1 MGEKMAMKQTQTK
14 LFDFSDVGLNFCAG
28 SKALF
33 PDRFKKMLSLGYNEQ
48 TVSSVAVTG
57 NQVTFT
63 YGGTHGYIAD
73 RVLKVNAPELLS
85 INGGEFVI
93 DSVTANTVTM
103 TIDGAPTLIT
113 GNFTTKVA
121 SLGWSL
127 EYESGQ
133 VQLYK
138 MKYLDERDLYVRL
151 VFPTIGAFRGSINVC
166 VGKTANLSTGVIT
179 DENSIPE
186 FRANLNAINGF
197 EWQLCYLSVAT
208 YDNYTNPQGF
218 NIFGQSC
225 VVGSKY
231 HMILMGNSGH
241 TGGYAGYTYGILPT
255 ALQKYE
261 VLDYPVVI
269 GIYNANALTSTG
281 SVNQFNLIT
290 DNSSIYVGKIHTAI
304 DLANNANLV
313 ADQSAN
319 KVASSFVSTNI
330 DSFNT
335 SLAYPVSIF
344 DKPSKQHL
352 GFIAAGLYRFEARYG
367 TTPASSRLESP
378 STSMDIDLGHS
389 LKLHVSNTAANAA
402 SVLWFC
408 APIEEVKIAN

>member
-1 MGEKMAMKQTQTK
+1 MAMKQTQTK
-14 LFDFSDVGLNFCAG
+14 LFDFSDAGLDFCAG

-33 PDRFKKMLSLGYNEQ
+33 PDRFKKMLALGYNEQ
-48 TVSSVAVTG
+48 TVSSVAVAG
-57 NQVTFT
+57 NQVTLS
-63 YGGTHGYIAD
+63 YGVSHGYVAD

-93 DSVTANTVTM
+93 DSVTENTVTM
-103 TIDGAPTLIT
+103 TIDGAPASIT

-121 SLGWSL
+121 SLGWSI
-127 EYESGQ
+127 EYELGQ
-133 VQLYK
+133 VHLYK

-151 VFPTIGAFRGSINVC
+151 VFPTIGTFRGSINVC

-197 EWQLCYLSVAT
+197 EWQLCYLTSAG
-208 YDNYTNPQGF
+208 YDNYTYSQGF
-218 NIFGQSC
+218 NIFGQAC

-231 HMILMGNSGH
+231 HMILMGNTGH
-241 TGGYAGYTYGILPT
+241 ASGYAGYTYGILPT

-261 VLDYPVVI
+261 ILDYPIVI
-269 GIYNANALTSTG
+269 GIYNANPLTVSG
-281 SVNQFNLIT
+281 SVYQFNHI
-290 DNSSIYVGKIHTAI
+290 DGNSSIYVGKIHAAI
-304 DLANNANLV
+304 DPSSNANLV

-319 KVASSFVSTNI
+319 KVVSSFVSSDI

-335 SLAYPVSIF
+335 ALAYPISIF
-344 DKPSKQHL
+344 DKKSKQHI

-367 TTPASSRLESP
+367 TSPPSSRLESP

-389 LKLHVSNTAANAA
+389 LKLHVSNTAANAV
-402 SVLWFC
+402 SGLWFC

>member
-1 MGEKMAMKQTQTK
+1 MAMKQTQTK
-14 LFDFSDVGLNFCAG
+14 LFDFSDAGLDFCAG

-33 PDRFKKMLSLGYNEQ
+33 PDRFKKMLALGYNEQ
-48 TVSSVAVTG
+48 TVSSVAVAG
-57 NQVTFT
+57 NQVTLS
-63 YGGTHGYIAD
+63 YGVSHGYVAD

-93 DSVTANTVTM
+93 DSVTENTVTM
-103 TIDGAPTLIT
+103 TIDGAPASIM

-127 EYESGQ
+127 EYELGQ
-133 VQLYK
+133 VHLYK

-151 VFPTIGAFRGSINVC
+151 VFPTIGTFRGSINVC

-186 FRANLNAINGF
+186 FRDNLNVINGF
-197 EWQLCYLSVAT
+197 EWSLCYLASAN
-208 YDNYTNPQGF
+208 YDNYTYSQGF
-218 NIFGQSC
+218 NIFGQAC

-231 HMILMGNSGH
+231 HMILMGNIGH
-241 TGGYAGYTYGILPT
+241 ASSHAGYTYGILPT

-261 VLDYPVVI
+261 ILDYPIVI
-269 GIYNANALTSTG
+269 GIYNANPLTAGG
-281 SVNQFNLIT
+281 SVYQFNYIV
-290 DNSSIYVGKIHTAI
+290 DNSSIYVGKIHAAI
-304 DLANNANLV
+304 DYSSNANFV
-313 ADQSAN
+313 AEQSAG
-319 KVASSFVSTNI
+319 KVVSSFVSSDI

-335 SLAYPVSIF
+335 ALAYPISIF
-344 DKPSKQHL
+344 DKKSKQHI

-367 TTPASSRLESP
+367 TSPSSSRLESP
-378 STSMDIDLGHS
+378 STSKDIDLEYL
-389 LKLHVSNTAANAA
+389 LKLHVSNTAASAS